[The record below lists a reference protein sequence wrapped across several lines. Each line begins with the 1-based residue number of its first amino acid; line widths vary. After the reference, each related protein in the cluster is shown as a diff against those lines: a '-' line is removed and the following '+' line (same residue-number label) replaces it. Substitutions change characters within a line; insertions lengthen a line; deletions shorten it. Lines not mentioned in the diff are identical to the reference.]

1 MELKELWR
9 VVKKRLAMII
19 IITLVAAITSGVLSK
34 VVLPKQYAGTV
45 TLMVI
50 PHNSAQDLLT
60 SMVTGQQLVD
70 TYSQLVTSP
79 SVVSNVNQHL
89 GLNDTVAKLSKVI
102 TATPETNT
110 DLLTITV
117 KGTTPTWSARVANA
131 VATQTVLLVTKA
143 QGQKN
148 LEIVNRAS
156 PSPIPVSPKSKTN
169 VAIAFVLGLLVS
181 GGLAFL
187 LEYLDDSVHSEEDVK
202 RYFGDWPLL
211 SVIPAID
218 AEAKPISTN
227 ATRASTKKAP
237 PQNARRRRSNTPGR
251 RAERGS

>member
-19 IITLVAAITSGVLSK
+19 VITLVATLTSGIVSK
-34 VVLPKQYAGTV
+34 VVLPKEYAGTA

-50 PHNSAQDLLT
+50 PHSSAQDLLT

-79 SVVSNVNQHL
+79 SVVNHVNASLNL
-89 GLNDTVAKLSKVI
+89 GETEPELTHAI

-110 DLLTITV
+110 DLLTVTV
-117 KGTTPTWSARVANA
+117 KGTSPTWSARVANA
-131 VATQTVLLVTKA
+131 VANQTVALVTKV

-148 LEIVNRAS
+148 LEVVTPAA
-156 PSPIPVSPKSKTN
+156 PSSIPVAPKAKTN
-169 VAIAFVLGLLVS
+169 VAIAFILGLLVS

-211 SVIPAID
+211 TVIPAIPSKSVVSNRTRQQK
-218 AEAKPISTN
+218 ATAKREPS
-227 ATRASTKKAP
+227 
-237 PQNARRRRSNTPGR
+237 RRRGNQSSR
-251 RAERGS
+251 RTERG

>member
-9 VVKKRLAMII
+9 VIKKRLAMIVV
-19 IITLVAAITSGVLSK
+19 ITLVATITSGVVSK
-34 VVLPKQYAGTV
+34 VVLPKQYAGTA

-50 PHNSAQDLLT
+50 PHNNAQDLLT

-79 SVVSNVNQHL
+79 SVVNHVNASLHL
-89 GLNDTVAKLSKVI
+89 GETERQLTHAI

-110 DLLTITV
+110 DLLTVTV
-117 KGTTPTWSARVANA
+117 KGKSPTGSAKVANA
-131 VATQTVLLVTKA
+131 VANQTVALVTKV

-148 LEIVNRAS
+148 LEVVTPAA
-156 PSPIPVSPKSKTN
+156 PSSIPVAPKAKTN

-187 LEYLDDSVHSEEDVK
+187 LEYLDDSVHSEDDVK

-211 SVIPAID
+211 TVIPAIE
-218 AEAKPISTN
+218 AAAKPLGSN
-227 ATRASTKKAP
+227 KARAQTTAKRESS
-237 PQNARRRRSNTPGR
+237 RRRGNASSR
-251 RAERGS
+251 RTERG

>member
-9 VVKKRLAMII
+9 VVRKRLAMIV
-19 IITLVAAITSGVLSK
+19 IITLVAAGTSGVISK
-34 VVLPKQYAGTV
+34 MVLPKQYAGTA

-70 TYSQLVTSP
+70 TYSQLVTAP
-79 SVVSNVNQHL
+79 SVVTTVNAQLHL
-89 GLNDTVAKLSKVI
+89 HETLQNLTKAI

-110 DLLTITV
+110 DLLTVTV
-117 KGTTPTWSARVANA
+117 KGLSPSWAARVANA
-131 VATQTVLLVTKA
+131 VAARTVALVTQA

-148 LEIVNRAS
+148 LEIVNRAT
-156 PSPIPVSPKSKTN
+156 PSPIPVAPKSKTN

-211 SVIPAID
+211 TIIPAID
-218 AEAKPISTN
+218 AGGKP
-227 ATRASTKKAP
+227 TRNNKQAAPMKKSAP
-237 PQNARRRRSNTPGR
+237 PRRQRNSVSGR
-251 RAERGS
+251 RTERG